1 MKKRCIWNWY
11 KKEKIEY
18 LDEKGK
24 WAKLSVALSFWGEIV
39 IEIGGPI
46 IILVV
51 LLFDAIINKQMAFQ
65 NAMFSTG
72 IQFIV
77 LLPFLSFWEHIV
89 YIQIYNDMISNGVY
103 YLNEKGIQL
112 EYYPNI
118 YKEMCW
124 EEIEFIERRTILNDQ
139 REGRQASE
147 CEIFFICKKGCT
159 EKEKKVKTR
168 GEHFFVN
175 HRKKIV
181 YIGYSK
187 EREEEFRQ
195 YWNKEIR
202 DKRKWTRGMNLF

>member
-1 MKKRCIWNWY
+1 M
-11 KKEKIEY
+11 
-18 LDEKGK
+18 DEKRK
-24 WAKLSVALSFWGEIV
+24 RSRFSTVLSFWGGIV
-39 IEIGGPI
+39 IEIGIPI
-46 IILVV
+46 IILIV
-51 LLFDAIINKQMAFQ
+51 LLLDAIINKHMSFQ
-65 NAMFSTG
+65 KAMFSTG

-77 LLPFLSFWEHIV
+77 LLPFMSFWEYIV
-89 YIQIYNDMISNGVY
+89 YTQIYNDMISNGVY
-103 YLNEKGIQL
+103 YLNERGIQL

-118 YKEMCW
+118 CKEMCW
-124 EEIEFIERRTILNDQ
+124 EEIEFIERRTILNDV

-175 HRKKIV
+175 HRKKII

-195 YWNKEIR
+195 YWDKEIR
-202 DKRKWTRGMNLF
+202 DQRKWTRGMNLF